1 MSEKRGLLIN
11 GFGSF
16 YYVMIDG
23 KTYEARA
30 RGRIKKEN
38 IRLLIGDIV
47 TVEEQSGTYAITGVL
62 PRKNSL
68 IRPAVANVDQIIV
81 VIAAAEPSPNY
92 KQTDKLLGL
101 LEYNNFDVSICIN
114 KSDLA
119 DYAEIQRVYT
129 NAGYNV
135 TVTSTVDGK
144 TDITPLKD
152 VLKGKISAF
161 AGCSGVGKSSLINML
176 DENFARTTGEVG
188 KIKRG
193 KHTTTHAALLPL
205 KFGGFIADTPGF
217 SVVDL
222 SEIDKNELAFCFKE
236 FEQYFGQCKFSGC
249 THINEPGCIVK
260 KLAEEGKIEK
270 SRYESYVSLFEEVC
284 DKKEKFM

>member
-1 MSEKRGLLIN
+1 MSEKKGLLIN

-16 YYVMIDG
+16 YSVMIDG
-23 KTYEARA
+23 KAVEARA

-38 IRLLIGDIV
+38 IRLLIGDMV
-47 TVEEQSGTYAITGVL
+47 TVEEESGTYAITSVL

-68 IRPAVANVDQIIV
+68 IRPAVANIDQIVV
-81 VIAAAEPSPNY
+81 VIAAAEPDPNY

-101 LEYNNFDVSICIN
+101 LEYSGFDVHICIN

-119 DYAEIQRVYT
+119 DYAEIERIYK

-135 TVTSTVDGK
+135 TITSTVDGK
-144 TDITPLKD
+144 TDIAPLKNI
-152 VLKGKISAF
+152 LKDKISAF

-176 DENFARTTGEVG
+176 DQNFQRTTGEVG

-193 KHTTTHAALLPL
+193 RHTTTHASLLPL
-205 KFGGFIADTPGF
+205 EFGGYIADTPGF

-222 SEIDKNELAFCFKE
+222 SEIDKNNLSDCFKE
-236 FEQYFGQCKFSGC
+236 FNNYFGQCRFSGC
-249 THINEPGCIVK
+249 THINEPDCMIKQKVV
-260 KLAEEGKIEK
+260 EGEIEK
-270 SRYESYVSLFEEVC
+270 SRYESYVALFEEAL
-284 DKKEKFM
+284 DKREKFF

>member
-152 VLKGKISAF
+152 VLKGKVSAF

-193 KHTTTHAALLPL
+193 KHTTTHATLLPL

-270 SRYESYVSLFEEVC
+270 SRYESYVSLFEEAC